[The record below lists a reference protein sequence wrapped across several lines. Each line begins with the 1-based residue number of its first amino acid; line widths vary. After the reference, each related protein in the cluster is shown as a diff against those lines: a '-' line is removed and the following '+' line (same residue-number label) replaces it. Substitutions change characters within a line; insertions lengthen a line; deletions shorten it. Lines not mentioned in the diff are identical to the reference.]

1 MEKRDE
7 KDGEEEEEEEDV
19 EIADPTPPPPT
30 TNATPKLKQQQHI
43 TRQGY
48 DFFLGCYRMPLYMRK
63 YY

>member
-19 EIADPTPPPPT
+19 EIADPTPPPQPT

-48 DFFLGCYRMPLYMRK
+48 DLPRML
-63 YY
+63 